1 MNNQRILDELL
12 SLLEASGVKI
22 REEPLG
28 GSGGGLCMM
37 KGENLFFKDTQAP
50 ASLMAAMCA
59 KALVKVVDIEQI
71 YIKPEVREFI
81 EQNSDI

>member
-1 MNNQRILDELL
+1 MNEQRILEELL
-12 SLLEASGVKI
+12 SLLEANGVKI

-50 ASLMAAMCA
+50 AFLMATMCA
-59 KALVKVVDIEQI
+59 KSIVKVLDIEQI
-71 YIKPEVREFI
+71 YLLPEIREFI
-81 EQNSDI
+81 ENYGDL